1 MILNEFFESNKGGS
15 EVKLNELGPAALAAL
30 GAAGGAGAWLVN
42 KMFPDEGDPQ
52 FKKPEPPPE
61 IKKPP
66 QKPDDLD
73 YSKRETLPST
83 RQGMGPR
90 PERTVKEVDA
100 KVEPPAGSWQDIW
113 KQNPDIKNPH
123 LIFPGQQI
131 KLPNNTFAV
140 VDRGDTLSGIAQRY
154 QQGGYN
160 TGREIAPNAASP
172 ASVRPAAQPAV
183 PAARPA
189 AQPTAPAARPAAQPS
204 RTAQSS
210 QSAMASFP
218 TKSGRVYAADFNNPS
233 GIGWDGKGKYT
244 SYKSPEEGVLATKNL
259 VSRYISNQTPYI
271 KGPATPEQVVST
283 WVSGGVTPAEKIQGG
298 RYLQSV
304 RNELA
309 AAGVQLDSQG
319 RIPNTQAATDAI
331 TRAIVRHETSPKHL
345 DKFAPYLN
353 PKQAVPEDVTETSD
367 YFRRREREEAIIS
380 GQKPARKKQPVQ
392 TSDYARRREQEK
404 KAEKGVAEGSDT
416 QLSIQQLATI
426 SDEALD
432 NAYGY
437 GRSSPGN
444 TFGWQANLMSAA
456 YAKKMIDAGV
466 TDIEKIS
473 DAIHK
478 GWNVTAQKFVQNPDQ
493 FDDTEKLR
501 QAGKLEAKLQQR
513 AKLMKI
519 NYAQLDNEEQ
529 EKDRVVARAL
539 LQAIKNQQGVAEAA
553 TDDPRFQKMMGNI
566 QQSTPNP
573 VNGYVAVS
581 YASER
586 PSKKIKGVT
595 YNGKPMPSTVD
606 PEEFMGSKIKFTP
619 DQIEEKL
626 MKIGQKYGWDS
637 IDPGHGQGYDELYF
651 DTRTEYTSATQRQL
665 AVNIVKTVDEI
676 NKFFTG
682 MNSSLQ
688 ATGLPGYKVSVWQG
702 MGENGNIDQYED
714 LSHITNIA
722 KGQTAKPDAGPA
734 IGKMILKHLPS
745 YEAEN
750 DELGYDPQDFQA
762 ARNIANIY
770 ITKGERAGLQAQGD
784 SEVSEMIDELLSD
797 AGASG
802 LRTIWDLDEQGM
814 AEGSLNEGQYEM
826 MMRNGQVKKFIAKDD
841 ADAKRIA
848 AGHGAKSVI
857 KLRGGVPAGKIAEQ
871 GVAEVSSKTLAAAA
885 NQAQNKYNLAA
896 SSDNNLSHQEAQ
908 ALMKLYKDK
917 IEKFKTAGQAAQQRD
932 SKKQTL
938 SQFSSAALR
947 KAGVAEVSD
956 ATKQSYKAKAQ
967 AQVRELEPH
976 AKKGEYK
983 DIAQRAIDRR
993 TKGLARIDVKDA
1005 QKLAPRVSESFAIKT
1020 PEGRP
1025 ALGQFNMTT
1034 VVRDYHQNLPFAN
1047 LSFGNSGNLKIDRK
1061 QMRIVMDH
1069 YLGLLSPEEKHD
1081 FVYETMSR
1089 LLKVVALFDRYK
1101 VDVRNQIELPV
1112 GQKSEIPGVQPKL
1125 LEVDAGQV
1133 KDTRLS
1139 QALKQA
1145 RAAFPTAGSDIEAFL
1160 KLVMSNDD
1168 RDLKTMS
1175 QLQAVNQQQSKI
1187 IDRIQDI
1194 DKKQNQEIDSLDA
1207 ELDRVTQIN
1216 KGLERKLDQMG
1227 RGKPS
1232 KKADKAEPAPA
1243 AEPAATAPKAQ
1254 PKVDLPVGSKV
1265 PVKKAP
1271 AKARATSVPVPKAP
1285 ETPALPNYS
1294 VSFKGLSKPSG
1305 DAQRALPLTSPDN
1318 VIQFPRSQPKG
1329 MSLFDPNEPPTDV
1342 VPKDYSRLQAEF
1354 GQPDELEPERQQR
1367 FAEGTKT
1374 KNIGQKDFD
1383 SFSDEDWEEWDKKV
1397 QRLGQRAQPKPA
1409 KASEPKAQPSTDKKS
1424 NMTEARL
1431 HRRAVLRQILES

>member
-160 TGREIAPNAASP
+160 TGREIAPNAASS

-204 RTAQSS
+204 RTAQIS

-309 AAGVQLDSQG
+309 AAGVKLDSQG

-539 LQAIKNQQGVAEAA
+539 LQAIKNQQGVAE
-553 TDDPRFQKMMGNI
+553 
-566 QQSTPNP
+566 
-573 VNGYVAVS
+573 GY
-581 YASER
+581 E
-586 PSKKIKGVT
+586 PGDKITWYHSNHHPEIEG
-595 YNGKPMPSTVD
+595 TVV
-606 PEEFMGSKIKFTP
+606 
-619 DQIEEKL
+619 
-626 MKIGQKYGWDS
+626 GWKDGHLIVKS
-637 IDPGHGQGYDELYF
+637 IDPQP
-651 DTRTEYTSATQRQL
+651 RNTE
-665 AVNIVKTVDEI
+665 KTVAKYRVPK
-676 NKFFTG
+676 N
-682 MNSSLQ
+682 
-688 ATGLPGYKVSVWQG
+688 
-702 MGENGNIDQYED
+702 NI
-714 LSHITNIA
+714 LSHD
-722 KGQTAKPDAGPA
+722 K
-734 IGKMILKHLPS
+734 
-745 YEAEN
+745 
-750 DELGYDPQDFQA
+750 
-762 ARNIANIY
+762 
-770 ITKGERAGLQAQGD
+770 
-784 SEVSEMIDELLSD
+784 
-797 AGASG
+797 
-802 LRTIWDLDEQGM
+802 
-814 AEGSLNEGQYEM
+814 
-826 MMRNGQVKKFIAKDD
+826 
-841 ADAKRIA
+841 
-848 AGHGAKSVI
+848 
-857 KLRGGVPAGKIAEQ
+857 Q
-871 GVAEVSSKTLAAAA
+871 GVAEERIQEIQRTPGDKEGLSTKGQNYGKETLSKIKMLPGS
-885 NQAQNKYNLAA
+885 QRFGY
-896 SSDNNLSHQEAQ
+896 
-908 ALMKLYKDK
+908 
-917 IEKFKTAGQAAQQRD
+917 TAGEAGRAGSFLTGAD
-932 SKKQTL
+932 YIIELFDVKHPKNG
-938 SQFSSAALR
+938 LR
-947 KAGVAEVSD
+947 KAGFLSLRSAPWFPIKNSYQVANVGLD
-956 ATKQSYKAKAQ
+956 D
-967 AQVRELEPH
+967 
-976 AKKGEYK
+976 EYRG
-983 DIAQRAIDRR
+983 Q
-993 TKGLARIDVKDA
+993 G
-1005 QKLAPRVSESFAIKT
+1005 
-1020 PEGRP
+1020 
-1025 ALGQFNMTT
+1025 LGQNLYGIAMKLLGMTIVADDSQT
-1034 VVRDYHQNLPFAN
+1034 PQARSSWLR
-1047 LSFGNSGNLKIDRK
+1047 LS
-1061 QMRIVMDH
+1061 Q
-1069 YLGLLSPEEKHD
+1069 
-1081 FVYETMSR
+1081 
-1089 LLKVVALFDRYK
+1089 
-1101 VDVRNQIELPV
+1101 
-1112 GQKSEIPGVQPKL
+1112 IPGVSINGYTSVFADDWDNQDNRSEIYDESAKRL
-1125 LEVDAGQV
+1125 ISALVRAG
-1133 KDTRLS
+1133 
-1139 QALKQA
+1139 
-1145 RAAFPTAGSDIEAFL
+1145 G
-1160 KLVMSNDD
+1160 
-1168 RDLKTMS
+1168 
-1175 QLQAVNQQQSKI
+1175 
-1187 IDRIQDI
+1187 
-1194 DKKQNQEIDSLDA
+1194 QELGESSPF
-1207 ELDRVTQIN
+1207 VYV
-1216 KGLERKLDQMG
+1216 
-1227 RGKPS
+1227 S
-1232 KKADKAEPAPA
+1232 F
-1243 AEPAATAPKAQ
+1243 
-1254 PKVDLPVGSKV
+1254 PVGANVDKTELQSIQKGISIYS
-1265 PVKKAP
+1265 
-1271 AKARATSVPVPKAP
+1271 ARHPEDGGTS
-1285 ETPALPNYS
+1285 N
-1294 VSFKGLSKPSG
+1294 GL
-1305 DAQRALPLTSPDN
+1305 
-1318 VIQFPRSQPKG
+1318 
-1329 MSLFDPNEPPTDV
+1329 
-1342 VPKDYSRLQAEF
+1342 Y
-1354 GQPDELEPERQQR
+1354 
-1367 FAEGTKT
+1367 
-1374 KNIGQKDFD
+1374 
-1383 SFSDEDWEEWDKKV
+1383 
-1397 QRLGQRAQPKPA
+1397 
-1409 KASEPKAQPSTDKKS
+1409 
-1424 NMTEARL
+1424 ARWTGK
-1431 HRRAVLRQILES
+1431 

>member
-1 MILNEFFESNKGGS
+1 MILNEFFESNSGKGT
-15 EVKLNELGPAALAAL
+15 NE
-30 GAAGGAGAWLVN
+30 N
-42 KMFPDEGDPQ
+42 
-52 FKKPEPPPE
+52 KPEP
-61 IKKPP
+61 
-66 QKPDDLD
+66 
-73 YSKRETLPST
+73 T
-83 RQGMGPR
+83 
-90 PERTVKEVDA
+90 
-100 KVEPPAGSWQDIW
+100 AGSWQDIW
-113 KQNPDIKNPH
+113 KQNPDIK
-123 LIFPGQQI
+123 
-131 KLPNNTFAV
+131 
-140 VDRGDTLSGIAQRY
+140 
-154 QQGGYN
+154 
-160 TGREIAPNAASP
+160 
-172 ASVRPAAQPAV
+172 
-183 PAARPA
+183 
-189 AQPTAPAARPAAQPS
+189 
-204 RTAQSS
+204 
-210 QSAMASFP
+210 
-218 TKSGRVYAADFNNPS
+218 
-233 GIGWDGKGKYT
+233 
-244 SYKSPEEGVLATKNL
+244 
-259 VSRYISNQTPYI
+259 
-271 KGPATPEQVVST
+271 
-283 WVSGGVTPAEKIQGG
+283 
-298 RYLQSV
+298 
-304 RNELA
+304 
-309 AAGVQLDSQG
+309 
-319 RIPNTQAATDAI
+319 
-331 TRAIVRHETSPKHL
+331 
-345 DKFAPYLN
+345 N

-380 GQKPARKKQPVQ
+380 GQKPARKKQPTQ

-404 KAEKGVAEGSDT
+404 KAEK
-416 QLSIQQLATI
+416 
-426 SDEALD
+426 
-432 NAYGY
+432 
-437 GRSSPGN
+437 
-444 TFGWQANLMSAA
+444 
-456 YAKKMIDAGV
+456 
-466 TDIEKIS
+466 
-473 DAIHK
+473 
-478 GWNVTAQKFVQNPDQ
+478 
-493 FDDTEKLR
+493 
-501 QAGKLEAKLQQR
+501 
-513 AKLMKI
+513 
-519 NYAQLDNEEQ
+519 
-529 EKDRVVARAL
+529 
-539 LQAIKNQQGVAEAA
+539 GVAEAA

-702 MGENGNIDQYED
+702 MGENGNINQYED

-802 LRTIWDLDEQGM
+802 LRTIWDLDEQGV
-814 AEGSLNEGQYEM
+814 AEAFGPLPRDNQQIRLGRHTVNIERVGEDKDFIGFAWHDSKGQDHYEEVSVGDLGSYDDLIDRIKQEISYQERQYTDQGVAES
-826 MMRNGQVKKFIAKDD
+826 KDD
-841 ADAKRIA
+841 
-848 AGHGAKSVI
+848 
-857 KLRGGVPAGKIAEQ
+857 KIAQLKKDHDTAVHWSKNETSPQKREAARQKAEKIKRHLETQYKQ
-871 GVAEVSSKTLAAAA
+871 GVAEVS
-885 NQAQNKYNLAA
+885 
-896 SSDNNLSHQEAQ
+896 D
-908 ALMKLYKDK
+908 
-917 IEKFKTAGQAAQQRD
+917 
-932 SKKQTL
+932 
-938 SQFSSAALR
+938 
-947 KAGVAEVSD
+947 V
-956 ATKQSYKAKAQ
+956 TKQSYKAKAQ

-993 TKGLARIDVKDA
+993 TKGLARVKHSDSAQQSMSETAMKDKAIEFQDYKTMAPGAFYSRYGMTRDQWLASNRTLFSRPKSSEQVRDRELAKMRAIVAARADVQA
-1005 QKLAPRVSESFAIKT
+1005 TQSLASRVSEGMGIST

-1025 ALGQFNMTT
+1025 ALGQANMTI
-1034 VVRDYHQNLPFAN
+1034 VVRDYHQNLPFATM
-1047 LSFGNSGNLKIDRK
+1047 SFGNSGNLKIDRK
-1061 QMRIVMDH
+1061 QMRVIMDY
-1069 YLGLLSPEEKHD
+1069 YLSLKSPEEKHD

-1089 LLKVVALFDRYK
+1089 LLKVIALFDRYK
-1101 VDVRNQIELPV
+1101 VDVRPQIELAA
-1112 GQKSEIPGVQPKL
+1112 GQKSDIPGVQPQL
-1125 LEVDAGQV
+1125 FELDASQV

-1139 QALKQA
+1139 RALKQA
-1145 RAAFPTAGSDIEAFL
+1145 RAEFPTAGSDIEAFL

-1168 RDLKTMS
+1168 RDLKTIS
-1175 QLQAVNQQQSKI
+1175 SLQTVNQQQNKI
-1187 IDRIQDI
+1187 LDRVQDI
-1194 DKKQNQEIDSLDA
+1194 DQKQNQEIDGLDA

-1216 KGLERKLDQMG
+1216 KELERKLDQMG

-1232 KKADKAEPAPA
+1232 KTTDKAEPAPA
-1243 AEPAATAPKAQ
+1243 AEPVTAAPKAQ
-1254 PKVDLPVGSKV
+1254 PRVDLPVGSQV

-1271 AKARATSVPVPKAP
+1271 AKAQAKPAPAPKAP

-1294 VSFKGLSKPSG
+1294 VSFKGLARPQG
-1305 DAQRALPLTSPDN
+1305 DVQQALDFTDNNN
-1318 VIQFPRSQPKG
+1318 VIQFPRQPFKSP
-1329 MSLFDPNEPPTDV
+1329 SLFDPNEPVTDV
-1342 VPKDYSRLQAEF
+1342 VPKDYDRLRAEF
-1354 GQPDELEPERQQR
+1354 FPNEPERQQR
-1367 FAEGTKT
+1367 FGEGTKT

-1383 SFSDEDWEEWDKKV
+1383 SFSEEDWDQWDSKV
-1397 QRLGQRAQPKPA
+1397 KRLGQRVQQGQTKPA

>member
-1 MILNEFFESNKGGS
+1 MILNEFFESNSGK
-15 EVKLNELGPAALAAL
+15 
-30 GAAGGAGAWLVN
+30 
-42 KMFPDEGDPQ
+42 
-52 FKKPEPPPE
+52 
-61 IKKPP
+61 
-66 QKPDDLD
+66 
-73 YSKRETLPST
+73 ET
-83 RQGMGPR
+83 
-90 PERTVKEVDA
+90 
-100 KVEPPAGSWQDIW
+100 
-113 KQNPDIKNPH
+113 
-123 LIFPGQQI
+123 
-131 KLPNNTFAV
+131 
-140 VDRGDTLSGIAQRY
+140 
-154 QQGGYN
+154 
-160 TGREIAPNAASP
+160 
-172 ASVRPAAQPAV
+172 
-183 PAARPA
+183 
-189 AQPTAPAARPAAQPS
+189 
-204 RTAQSS
+204 
-210 QSAMASFP
+210 
-218 TKSGRVYAADFNNPS
+218 
-233 GIGWDGKGKYT
+233 
-244 SYKSPEEGVLATKNL
+244 
-259 VSRYISNQTPYI
+259 
-271 KGPATPEQVVST
+271 
-283 WVSGGVTPAEKIQGG
+283 
-298 RYLQSV
+298 
-304 RNELA
+304 
-309 AAGVQLDSQG
+309 
-319 RIPNTQAATDAI
+319 
-331 TRAIVRHETSPKHL
+331 
-345 DKFAPYLN
+345 PYLN
-353 PKQAVPEDVTETSD
+353 PKQAVPE
-367 YFRRREREEAIIS
+367 
-380 GQKPARKKQPVQ
+380 
-392 TSDYARRREQEK
+392 
-404 KAEKGVAEGSDT
+404 
-416 QLSIQQLATI
+416 
-426 SDEALD
+426 
-432 NAYGY
+432 
-437 GRSSPGN
+437 
-444 TFGWQANLMSAA
+444 
-456 YAKKMIDAGV
+456 
-466 TDIEKIS
+466 
-473 DAIHK
+473 
-478 GWNVTAQKFVQNPDQ
+478 
-493 FDDTEKLR
+493 
-501 QAGKLEAKLQQR
+501 
-513 AKLMKI
+513 
-519 NYAQLDNEEQ
+519 
-529 EKDRVVARAL
+529 
-539 LQAIKNQQGVAEAA
+539 GVAEAA

-702 MGENGNIDQYED
+702 MGENGNINQYED

-802 LRTIWDLDEQGM
+802 LRTIWDLDEQGV
-814 AEGSLNEGQYEM
+814 AEGLLSEM
-826 MMRNGQVKKFIAKDD
+826 DKSAPQPGRDGRVSHSTYGSRDKGGSKGPEKEAKPITAKKAKQDVLD
-841 ADAKRIA
+841 ILK
-848 AGHGAKSVI
+848 K
-857 KLRGGVPAGKIAEQ
+857 Q

-967 AQVRELEPH
+967 AQVPELEPH

-993 TKGLARIDVKDA
+993 TKGLARVKDS

-1168 RDLKTMS
+1168 RDLK
-1175 QLQAVNQQQSKI
+1175 N
-1187 IDRIQDI
+1187 
-1194 DKKQNQEIDSLDA
+1194 
-1207 ELDRVTQIN
+1207 
-1216 KGLERKLDQMG
+1216 
-1227 RGKPS
+1227 
-1232 KKADKAEPAPA
+1232 
-1243 AEPAATAPKAQ
+1243 
-1254 PKVDLPVGSKV
+1254 
-1265 PVKKAP
+1265 
-1271 AKARATSVPVPKAP
+1271 
-1285 ETPALPNYS
+1285 
-1294 VSFKGLSKPSG
+1294 
-1305 DAQRALPLTSPDN
+1305 
-1318 VIQFPRSQPKG
+1318 
-1329 MSLFDPNEPPTDV
+1329 
-1342 VPKDYSRLQAEF
+1342 
-1354 GQPDELEPERQQR
+1354 
-1367 FAEGTKT
+1367 KT
-1374 KNIGQKDFD
+1374 KKLT
-1383 SFSDEDWEEWDKKV
+1383 V
-1397 QRLGQRAQPKPA
+1397 
-1409 KASEPKAQPSTDKKS
+1409 
-1424 NMTEARL
+1424 
-1431 HRRAVLRQILES
+1431 